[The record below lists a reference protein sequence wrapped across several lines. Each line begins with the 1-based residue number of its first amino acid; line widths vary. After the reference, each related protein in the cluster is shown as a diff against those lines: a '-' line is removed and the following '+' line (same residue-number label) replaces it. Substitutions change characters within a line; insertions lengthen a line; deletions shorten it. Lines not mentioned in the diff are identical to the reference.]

1 MDKSFW
7 ARRRVLAE
15 GGINCG
21 ECRCAAR
28 LSPGSANPCASRSV
42 VTRCVRYGFP
52 LYFFA
57 RTQLSGDVGSRFRAS
72 GVLCARSRWSRE
84 QGMAICSECGADI
97 DVDEFDVDR
106 GDQLSCSECGA
117 NLVVFGLSPIT
128 LELADEEAAGDLD
141 EPADED
147 EDRAGDG
154 D

>member
-1 MDKSFW
+1 MRCGPLRVP
-7 ARRRVLAE
+7 AILLRPHPAIRR
-15 GGINCG
+15 CG
-21 ECRCAAR
+21 E
-28 LSPGSANPCASRSV
+28 PV
-42 VTRCVRYGFP
+42 
-52 LYFFA
+52 
-57 RTQLSGDVGSRFRAS
+57 SGV

-117 NLVVFGLSPIT
+117 NLVVFGLSPLT

-141 EPADED
+141 EPADEGED
-147 EDRAGDG
+147 EDRDGDG